1 MLSEDTLLK
10 TARPATHASFNKQ
23 LFEEHIDRLC
33 AFSLDAFKQIARQYA
48 FFHIAFF
55 SLGLLELFS
64 FVLFFSFL
72 TRSAFFAFTLAVLFF
87 TGFTYFVLL
96 FYFQAKKPQQLL
108 DLRNAFIDQCK
119 TALPFAHHEQEYHSA
134 QIHALYQ
141 LFSTLHRQEYAFYT
155 VSPAFKTLAL
165 LAKKFSVWTHWKD
178 VHQFQETILLSIV
191 RHYVHL
197 VQLKPTDLEIH
208 AGLASTFL
216 SLAKLY
222 MDPRKN
228 APNEEHLWISPDYH
242 AEAMYEKFKLSAFRA
257 IEELRILDTYA
268 PNDPWVHAQLAT
280 VYQHLGLI
288 DKEIQ
293 EYEAILKLS
302 PKDQDILFRLGV
314 LYFSQGRNAQALT
327 LYEKLKGLKET
338 KAEELL
344 SYYGAA
350 FFDEEHHGLS
360 AYTETT

>member
-10 TARPATHASFNKQ
+10 APHAAAHAPFNKQ
-23 LFEEHIDRLC
+23 LFEEHIDRLS

-48 FFHIAFF
+48 LFHITFF
-55 SLGLLELFS
+55 SLGLLELFA

-72 TRSAFFAFTLAVLFF
+72 TQSAVFAFTLAGLFF
-87 TGFTYFVLL
+87 TGFAYFVLL

-108 DLRNAFIDQCK
+108 DLRNTFIEQCK
-119 TALPFAHHEQEYHSA
+119 TALPFEQQEHEYHSA

-141 LFSTLHRQEYAFYT
+141 LFSALHRQEYAFYT
-155 VSPAFKTLAL
+155 LSSSFKTLSL

-178 VHQFQETILLSIV
+178 VHQFKETILLSIV

-197 VQLKPTDLEIH
+197 VQFKPTDLEIH
-208 AGLASTFL
+208 AGLASAFL
-216 SLAKLY
+216 SLSKLY
-222 MDPRKN
+222 MDPRKS
-228 APNEEHLWISPDYH
+228 APHDEHLWISPDYH
-242 AEAMYEKFKLSAFRA
+242 AQAMQDKFKLSAFRA

-268 PNDPWVHAQLAT
+268 PNDPWVHSQLAA
-280 VYQHLGLI
+280 VYQDLGMI

-302 PKDQDILFRLGV
+302 PKDHDILFRLGI
-314 LYFSQGRNAQALT
+314 LYFSQGRNAQALN
-327 LYEKLKGLKET
+327 LYEKLKSLKES

-350 FFDEEHHGLS
+350 FFDEEHNTLS
-360 AYTETT
+360 